1 MAGLSFSDDRSVFI
15 IHEHPRRLRKAS
27 YGKEPQAKCIY
38 GIEEI
43 DKIVEAHKFSRSN
56 VTSDLERDDGDECL
70 REIIKYFPLLSTTTT
85 SAALT

>member
-1 MAGLSFSDDRSVFI
+1 M
-15 IHEHPRRLRKAS
+15 
-27 YGKEPQAKCIY
+27 
-38 GIEEI
+38 EEI

-56 VTSDLERDDGDECL
+56 VTSDLERDLRVKKLTTKRNKPSQLKPNRGMDDGDECL